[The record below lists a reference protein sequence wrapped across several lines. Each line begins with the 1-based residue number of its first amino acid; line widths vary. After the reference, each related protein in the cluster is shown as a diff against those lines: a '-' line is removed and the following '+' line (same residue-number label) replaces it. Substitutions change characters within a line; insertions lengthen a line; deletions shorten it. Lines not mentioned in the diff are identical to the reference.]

1 MDIVT
6 QGILGASAAQLS
18 VPADKVRRAAAI
30 GCVAGVLPDLDF
42 LVQSVE
48 DPLLALEFHRHFT
61 HSLVGLPLLALLF
74 TILLW
79 PLQKKELNLRML
91 FRICFFGVLPSGI
104 LDVCTSYGTHLFW
117 PFYDEP
123 VSLDI
128 IAIIDPLFTL
138 LLFLPL
144 LVGLYHRRQEKLGIL
159 LASTYLIFAGV
170 QHERAVSVM
179 ERWREERGHETT
191 DYIIKPTMGNLL
203 VWRSLYYHENQIFVD
218 ALRLG
223 DPEVRYPGGIVTK
236 FVPERDLVWAERGTR
251 IWKDSSRFLKK
262 TRGWVIRLN
271 KKGTALGD
279 IRYSMLPNGIN
290 PLWELHFQQQNPD
303 AMPKLINKR
312 SLSQGIREVFWGML
326 LGLPHP

>member
-6 QGILGASAAQLS
+6 QGILGASFAQLS
-18 VPADKVRRAAAI
+18 VPADKVRRAAGI

-42 LVQSVE
+42 FIQSVE

-61 HSLVGLPLLALLF
+61 HSLVGVPLLALVL

-79 PLQKKELNLRML
+79 PLQKKVLNLRML
-91 FRICFFGVLPSGI
+91 FRICFFGILPSGI
-104 LDVCTSYGTHLFW
+104 LDVCTSYGTYLFW

-138 LLFLPL
+138 LLFFPL
-144 LVGLYHRRQEKLGIL
+144 LVGLYHRRQEQLGIL
-159 LASTYLIFAGV
+159 LALTYLIFAGV

-191 DYIIKPTMGNLL
+191 DYIVKPTMGNLL

-236 FVPERDLVWAERGTR
+236 FVPERELVWAERGTR
-251 IWKDSSRFLKK
+251 IWKDSDRFLKQ

-290 PLWELHFQQQNPD
+290 PLWELHFQEQNPD